1 MTVQVTAIDHVNFRA
16 PPELFE
22 RLRVFYRDVLG
33 LHEGERP
40 AFGTPG
46 AWMYAG
52 GRPVVHLS
60 VGEAGGPAYGEGR
73 AAGTIDHVAFL
84 AADPEATAA
93 HLRGHG
99 VEFRASRSDITR
111 QHQYFLADPAGN
123 GVELNFP
130 FGS

>member
-1 MTVQVTAIDHVNFRA
+1 MTVQVTALDHVNLRA
-16 PPELFE
+16 PREMFE
-22 RLRVFYRDVLG
+22 RLRAFYRDVLG

-60 VGEAGGPAYGEGR
+60 MSAGEAPQGEGR

-84 AADPEATAA
+84 AVDPDAA
-93 HLRGHG
+93 AAALHRHG
-99 VEFRASRSDITR
+99 VEFRASRSEITR
-111 QHQYFLADPAGN
+111 QHQYFFTDPAGN

-130 FGS
+130 FAG

>member
-1 MTVQVTAIDHVNFRA
+1 MTVQVTALDHVNFRA
-16 PPELFE
+16 PREMFE
-22 RLRVFYRDVLG
+22 RLRAFYRDVLG

-60 VGEAGGPAYGEGR
+60 VAGAGEPARAEGR

-84 AADPEATAA
+84 AVDPEAAA
-93 HLRGHG
+93 ANLRRHG
-99 VEFRASRSDITR
+99 IEFRASRSEITR
-111 QHQYFLADPAGN
+111 QHQYFFTDPAGN

-130 FGS
+130 FID